1 MNMQTNEESK
11 ELEQMY
17 AETLQRIQSGEV
29 VKGRVIAV
37 KSDGVVVDIG
47 YKSEGTVP
55 VSEFSAEELKTLKA
69 DDEIYVFIERI
80 NDQEGVVYLSRERAS
95 RIKAWETLTSALE
108 KNLTVEGKVT
118 EKTKGGLIVNVMGIK
133 AFLPGSQIDIKPVK
147 NLDAYVGQTVPLKI
161 LKMIPVRGHG
171 PGAGAGMTLIVSRR
185 SIVEEQVKV
194 LREETLKHLKE
205 GVILKGIIKNIT
217 DYGVFVD
224 LGGIDGLL
232 HISDISWGRVNH
244 PSEFFAVGDEKE
256 FIVLKYDE
264 ESRKVTLGYK
274 QKKPNPWLSVE
285 QKYQTGMTITGK
297 VVNITDYG
305 VFVEVEE
312 GLEGLIHISEL
323 DWSPRQKHPSKYVS
337 AGETI
342 ETKIINVN
350 KEEKRLSLSLKQ
362 LRPKPWE
369 LIGEHYKIGQKIVG
383 KVKTITDFGAFVR
396 LPEGVDGL
404 IHIADLSWTKHIKHP
419 SEVLKKGQKVEAVI
433 LSLDPERER
442 MALGIKQLTG
452 DPWEAEIPVKFKL
465 GEEFVG
471 KVLRKSDFGIFV
483 ELDNSVEGLIYSS
496 EIDTAR
502 ELNEGDEVR
511 VRIIKMNVEE
521 RKIGLSMKNVR
532 SNESR

>member
-17 AETLQRIQSGEV
+17 AETLQQIHSGEV
-29 VKGRVIAV
+29 VKGRIIAV

-55 VSEFSAEELKTLKA
+55 ATEFSSEELKSLKA
-69 DDEIYVFIERI
+69 DDQIYVFIERI

-95 RIKAWETLTSALE
+95 RIKAWESLSSAME
-108 KNLTVEGKVT
+108 KNLTVDGKVV

-133 AFLPGSQIDIKPVK
+133 AFLPGSQIDTKPVK
-147 NLDAYVGQTVPLKI
+147 NLDSFEGQTIPLKI
-161 LKMIPVRGHG
+161 LKMIPARGHG
-171 PGAGAGMTLIVSRR
+171 AGGAAGMTLIVSRR
-185 SIVEEQVKV
+185 AIVEEETKV
-194 LREETLKHLKE
+194 MREETLKHLKE
-205 GVILKGIIKNIT
+205 GSILKGMIKNIT

-244 PSEFFAVGDEKE
+244 PSEYFAVGDEKE
-256 FIVLKYDE
+256 FLVLKFDE
-264 ESRKVTLGYK
+264 ETQKVTLGYK

-285 QKYQTGMTITGK
+285 QKYQPGMTISGK
-297 VVNITDYG
+297 VVNVTDYG

-337 AGETI
+337 VGETI
-342 ETKIINVN
+342 ETKVINVN
-350 KEEKRLSLSLKQ
+350 KDEKRLSLSLKQ
-362 LRPKPWE
+362 LRRKPWE
-369 LIGEHYKIGQKIVG
+369 LIGEHYKVGQHISGKI
-383 KVKTITDFGAFVR
+383 KTITDFGAFVR

-404 IHIADLSWTKHIKHP
+404 IHIADLSWTRHIKHP
-419 SEVLKKGQKVEAVI
+419 SEVLKKGQKVDAVI

-442 MALGIKQLTG
+442 MALGIKQLTT
-452 DPWEAEIPVKFKL
+452 DPWEAEIPAKFRL
-465 GEEFVG
+465 GEEFTG

-483 ELDNSVEGLIYSS
+483 ELEDSVEGLIYSS
-496 EIDTAR
+496 EIDPSK
-502 ELNEGDEVR
+502 EVKEGDEIR

-532 SNESR
+532 T